1 MRLCGSDRP
10 ERMARLARGAA
21 LACIACL
28 GFTILGGTACTWRPE
43 PRSSAGSKSRIYH
56 TVKPGENLYRIGKRY
71 GVSSDAIARANR
83 IRDVTE
89 LRAGQRLYIP
99 RGNKT
104 GFPPAQSQGKAT
116 DAPRSARGNA
126 ALKKRVRA
134 EAKRN
139 AKLSFIWPLSRTK
152 LTSRFGR
159 RNGQPHEGIDLS
171 APQGTTIR
179 AAESGKVIHSGRL
192 GAYGLVVIVKHAG
205 NYRSVYAH
213 ARKLFVRKGQFVEKS
228 QKLAEVGMTGRTT
241 GPHLHF
247 EIRRKE
253 VPKDPLLYLP

>member
-1 MRLCGSDRP
+1 
-10 ERMARLARGAA
+10 MAGLTRRIA

-28 GFTILGGTACTWRPE
+28 GVARLGGTACTWSPQ
-43 PRSSAGSKSRIYH
+43 PRQSSSVGRGFYY
-56 TVKPGENLYRIGKRY
+56 TVKPGDNLYRIGKRY
-71 GVSSDAIARANR
+71 GVPADVLARANK
-83 IRDVTE
+83 IGDVTE
-89 LRAGQRLYIP
+89 LAVGQRIYIP
-99 RGNKT
+99 RRGS
-104 GFPPAQSQGKAT
+104 GERGAT
-116 DAPRSARGNA
+116 PQKRSEASARAARSNA
-126 ALKKRVRA
+126 ELRQRVRD
-134 EAKRN
+134 EAKRR
-139 AKLSFIWPLSRTK
+139 AKLSFAWPLHKTK

-171 APQGTTIR
+171 APKGTTIR

-192 GAYGLVVIVKHAG
+192 GAYGKVVIVKHAG
-205 NYRSVYAH
+205 DYRSVYAH

-228 QKLAEVGMTGRTT
+228 QKIAEVGMTGRTT